1 MSASPNPNA
10 GSVPGGTLPDP
21 TGQGEDTQGGLHA
34 REPGRFVWPPRTPPG
49 DQPAG
54 VSHATVPAAVGGG
67 QPPRISKVRS
77 PNSADRA
84 NSRAT
89 LARVRD
95 ALLDVE
101 ETWLGVTRRSFSA
114 RAAEAGWAPDA
125 PSSYCARC
133 GVSVGPHEADPAGA
147 PGGPSCPACRE
158 SRLAWDCFVRLGE
171 YDGVVRDAVH
181 DLKFTRWRRAGRE
194 LGRELGRTLL
204 NRLAA
209 AGIPA
214 DRAVLVPVPTSLVR
228 RLVRGIDHTLVLA
241 RAVRSVTGIPIVRAL
256 RRSHRPSQLDVPR
269 SARRANVARSIRCR
283 SSRGLAGKT
292 IVVLDDVVTTGAT
305 MSAACRALA
314 AGIRRSYGARPA
326 RGVRPAAIWVA
337 CVGRTPEPGEGRSS
351 TVRARG
357 SGEAPA

>member
-1 MSASPNPNA
+1 MSASSNPNRLSA
-10 GSVPGGTLPDP
+10 GGGAAPDP
-21 TGQGEDTQGGLHA
+21 SGHGEGA
-34 REPGRFVWPPRTPPG
+34 ESVRRPSEPGRFVWPPRTPPE
-49 DQPAG
+49 DRP
-54 VSHATVPAAVGGG
+54 SDERPLPESPAVGDRT
-67 QPPRISKVRS
+67 PPRSSTAHV
-77 PNSADRA
+77 PNRIDRRTG
-84 NSRAT
+84 RAAWT
-89 LARVRD
+89 SVRD
-95 ALLDVE
+95 AMLEVE
-101 ETWLGVTRRSFSA
+101 ETWLGVTRRSFAA
-114 RAAEAGWAPDA
+114 RAAAAGWAPDDPA
-125 PSSYCARC
+125 KYCARC
-133 GVSVGPHEADPAGA
+133 GLSVGPHEADLIDA

-158 SRLAWDCFVRLGE
+158 SRLAWDRFVRLGE
-171 YDGVVRDAVH
+171 YGGVVRDAVH

-351 TVRARG
+351 TVPARG